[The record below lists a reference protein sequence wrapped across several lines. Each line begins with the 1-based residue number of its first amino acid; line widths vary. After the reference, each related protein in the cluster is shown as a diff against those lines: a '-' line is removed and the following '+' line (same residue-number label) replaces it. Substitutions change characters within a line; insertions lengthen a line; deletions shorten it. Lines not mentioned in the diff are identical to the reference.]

1 MTPLQAIMETI
12 VDELGAALSLKRHSQ
27 IDLRHDEKVNA
38 VCGDVFVGVFSS
50 SLVDGPSPDPQMGI
64 DHAISVNVS
73 VTQRTGFAPDDKMMR
88 EAAFHTDKGILAF
101 TQRIIRE
108 MQIRRVRI
116 PRVAQGKLEPP
127 YAGQFVEPL
136 RLTSNS
142 AAIRAVDYAHFH
154 SQPPKDEKQ
163 RQQMRSNPQDF
174 GLTTAITFG
183 GMRYMENVIAQT
195 VAATE
200 AV

>member
-1 MTPLQAIMETI
+1 MTPLQAIMEAI
-12 VDELGAALSLKRHSQ
+12 VDELGPALSLKRHAS

-38 VCGDVFVGVFSS
+38 HCGDVFVGVFSS

-88 EAAFHTDKGILAF
+88 EAAFDAKRGILTF
-101 TQRIIRE
+101 IQRIVYE

-116 PRVAQGKLEPP
+116 PHVAEGKLTAPFT
-127 YAGQFVEPL
+127 GQFVEPL

-154 SQPPKDEKQ
+154 SQPPRDEKE
-163 RQQMRSNPQDF
+163 RERMRSNPQDF

-183 GMRYMENVIAQT
+183 GMRYMKNVIPETLALQG
-195 VAATE
+195 V
-200 AV
+200 